1 MNIVD
6 AQGDLASTLV
16 ENPNNIALDYA
27 PCGSDYRDIEN
38 IVIVA
43 RSHFAL
49 PRVAGL
55 LINNWEIA
63 PLTHIVSGAPFT
75 ITAGTDNSLTDV
87 GNDRPNVVPG
97 VSPYLHQFI
106 SSGTASVTNRGYIN
120 VAAFCVAGQ
129 TTCAAPAVGTYGNAG
144 RNAYRGPAA
153 YQFDAQISRI
163 FPIYERLAMTLRL
176 EGFNI
181 LNHPNF
187 SNPTTSL
194 TSGTFGQIS
203 STSNVARV
211 FQGSVK
217 IAF

>member
-1 MNIVD
+1 
-6 AQGDLASTLV
+6 
-16 ENPNNIALDYA
+16 
-27 PCGSDYRDIEN
+27 
-38 IVIVA
+38 VA